1 MRQGNNKRAALDRH
15 AARGGR
21 GTVTRGLR
29 YCPMNWPVI
38 QMRDDACDKIDE
50 LDRLLNDPDVTMVPS
65 QVWAL
70 ADEIAAQAAERAG

>member
-1 MRQGNNKRAALDRH
+1 MNL
-15 AARGGR
+15 
-21 GTVTRGLR
+21 TV
-29 YCPMNWPVI
+29 M

-70 ADEIAAQAAERAG
+70 ADEIAAQAAKRAG